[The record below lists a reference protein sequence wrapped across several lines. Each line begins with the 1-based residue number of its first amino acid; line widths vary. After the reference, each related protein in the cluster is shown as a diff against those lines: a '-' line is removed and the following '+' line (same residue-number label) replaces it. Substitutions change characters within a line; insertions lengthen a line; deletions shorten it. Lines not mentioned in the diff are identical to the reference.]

1 MTQRLFKISSVS
13 VLIMIAPI
21 SRRNLGD
28 GKPNFT
34 FIAFLSDCI
43 KVALETGL
51 GDELINGQGVYG
63 LQRAFLTAGA
73 KSVLMSLW
81 VVDDNATK
89 ELMTNFY
96 GEWIKNYSSS
106 NKRSSFRKAQ
116 LEVKKRY
123 PSPYYWGAFVMIGK

>member
-1 MTQRLFKISSVS
+1 
-13 VLIMIAPI
+13 LI
-21 SRRNLGD
+21 D
-28 GKPNFT
+28 
-34 FIAFLSDCI
+34 
-43 KVALETGL
+43 
-51 GDELINGQGVYG
+51 
-63 LQRAFLTAGA
+63 FLTAGA

-96 GEWIKNYSSS
+96 SEWIKNYSSA

-123 PSPYYWGAFVMIGK
+123 PSLYYWGAFVMIGK

>member
-1 MTQRLFKISSVS
+1 
-13 VLIMIAPI
+13 
-21 SRRNLGD
+21 
-28 GKPNFT
+28 
-34 FIAFLSDCI
+34 
-43 KVALETGL
+43 L

-96 GEWIKNYSSS
+96 SEWIKNYSSS

-116 LEVKKRY
+116 LEVRKRY